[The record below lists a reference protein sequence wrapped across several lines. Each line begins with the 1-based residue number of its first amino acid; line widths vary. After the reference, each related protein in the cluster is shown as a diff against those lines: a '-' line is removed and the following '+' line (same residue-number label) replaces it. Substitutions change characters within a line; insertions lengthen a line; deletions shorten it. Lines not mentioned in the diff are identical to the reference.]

1 MIHTSDVA
9 AHAGGAAIV
18 AARSGSSA
26 TVRRV
31 SCATAAVAADAATV
45 TTTTAGRSIHDE
57 FHVDAEAEPL
67 GELHGGTAGAG
78 GGVLGVPT
86 SSLGCQDWRILCCP
100 IHHPHHPL
108 PNRELLLPPLHLMP
122 RSFLQGGRALP
133 LLEVDSLDVV
143 AEVGP
148 DANVHPLPAAVMWCQ
163 NVIR

>member
-1 MIHTSDVA
+1 MQLTPPLLSLFLLPSFVIGRNKSAQHFPNNVHKQLKIRDDDV
-9 AHAGGAAIV
+9 
-18 AARSGSSA
+18 
-26 TVRRV
+26 
-31 SCATAAVAADAATV
+31 
-45 TTTTAGRSIHDE
+45 HDE

-122 RSFLQGGRALP
+122 RSFLQGGRALI
-133 LLEVDSLDVV
+133 LLEVDLLDVV

-163 NVIR
+163 NAIR